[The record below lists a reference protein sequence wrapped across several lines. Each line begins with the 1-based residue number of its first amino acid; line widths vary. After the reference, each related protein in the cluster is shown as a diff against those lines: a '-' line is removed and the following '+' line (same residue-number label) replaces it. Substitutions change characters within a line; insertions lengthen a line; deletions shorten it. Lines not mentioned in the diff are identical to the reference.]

1 MQKYDTLILK
11 SVFLGTLTRIAMK
24 YFFTLVLLGAS
35 LFSWSQRKDTTT
47 EEIAEIEARTAMS
60 QVTMVQNLNTN
71 NYDVKYHRLELNID
85 PAQPD
90 ISGDVTTYYEAKD
103 DMSQITFELMNN
115 MTVSQV
121 EHHGN
126 TLAFTQNSNDEVVIT
141 LPEVLNTGAL
151 DSLTISYSGTPLTSG
166 FGYFEQT
173 THNGVPI
180 VWTLSEPYGAKNWWP
195 CKQDLIDKI
204 DSIDVYLNTPR
215 FYVPLNDEYVA
226 VSNGLEQSQ
235 TIVGS
240 NKITHFKHRYP
251 IPAYL
256 VAVAVTNYEVY
267 SHTVPNNGNPF
278 EIVNYVYPED
288 LSYAQSATPVTVSIM
303 ELYSN
308 LFEEYPFANEKYGH
322 AQCGFGGGMEHTTV
336 SFIGGFSR
344 TLIAHELAHQWFGD
358 KVTCGS
364 WKDIWLNE
372 GFATYLEGMVTEN
385 FDGEDL
391 FRNWKQ
397 SKVNNITSLPYGSV
411 YLSDADTLSVSRIF
425 SSRLSYNKGAMVLHM
440 LRKKVGETA
449 FFQGMQNYLDAPE
462 LAYNFAKVE
471 DYKSAM
477 ETASGQDLTEFFN
490 DWLYNEG
497 YPSYEV
503 HWNQIGSQVNI
514 QLLQTQS
521 DPSVSFFEAPVPI
534 RIVGTLG
541 EVEDVLLDNISNG
554 QYFSEAVGFIVDH
567 LEFDPNVDLIS
578 KNNTV
583 LLSTDENML
592 ESAIKLYP
600 NPISATLFLSVPEDV
615 EVSEIQ
621 VFNTVGQLVFKRST
635 YDQSLSFQG
644 LSSGMYFVELNTN
657 RGKVFKKVLKK

>member
-1 MQKYDTLILK
+1 
-11 SVFLGTLTRIAMK
+11 MK

-60 QVTMVQNLNTN
+60 QVTMAQNLNTN

-126 TLAFTQNSNDEVVIT
+126 TLVFTQNSNDEVVIT
-141 LPEVLNTGAL
+141 LPEVLNTGVL

-391 FRNWKQ
+391 FTNWKQ

>member
-60 QVTMVQNLNTN
+60 QVTMAQNLNTN

-126 TLAFTQNSNDEVVIT
+126 TLVFTQNSNDEVVIT

-391 FRNWKQ
+391 FTNWKQ

-514 QLLQTQS
+514 QVLQTQS

>member
-391 FRNWKQ
+391 FTNWKQ

>member
-141 LPEVLNTGAL
+141 LPEVLNTGVL

-288 LSYAQSATPVTVSIM
+288 LSYAQSATPITVSIM

-449 FFQGMQNYLDAPE
+449 FFQGMQDYLDAPE

-567 LEFDPNVDLIS
+567 LEFDPDVDLIS

>member
-1 MQKYDTLILK
+1 
-11 SVFLGTLTRIAMK
+11 MK

-60 QVTMVQNLNTN
+60 QVTMAQNLNTN

-126 TLAFTQNSNDEVVIT
+126 TLVFTQNSNDEVVIT
-141 LPEVLNTGAL
+141 LPEVLNTGVL

-514 QLLQTQS
+514 QVLQTQS

>member
-1 MQKYDTLILK
+1 
-11 SVFLGTLTRIAMK
+11 MK

-60 QVTMVQNLNTN
+60 QVTMAQNLNTN

-126 TLAFTQNSNDEVVIT
+126 TLVFTQNSNDEVVIT
-141 LPEVLNTGAL
+141 LPEVLNTGVL

-288 LSYAQSATPVTVSIM
+288 LSYAQSATPITVSIM

-391 FRNWKQ
+391 FTNWKQ

-514 QLLQTQS
+514 QVLQTQS

>member
-126 TLAFTQNSNDEVVIT
+126 TLVFTQNSNDEVVIT

-288 LSYAQSATPVTVSIM
+288 LSYAQSATPITVSIM

-391 FRNWKQ
+391 FTNWKQ

-514 QLLQTQS
+514 QVLQTQS

-567 LEFDPNVDLIS
+567 LEFDPDVDLIS

>member
-1 MQKYDTLILK
+1 
-11 SVFLGTLTRIAMK
+11 MK

-126 TLAFTQNSNDEVVIT
+126 TLVFTQNSNDEVVIT
-141 LPEVLNTGAL
+141 LPEVLNTGVL

-391 FRNWKQ
+391 FTNWKQ

-514 QLLQTQS
+514 QVLQTQS

>member
-126 TLAFTQNSNDEVVIT
+126 TLVFTQNSNDEVVIT
-141 LPEVLNTGAL
+141 LPEVLNTGVL

-391 FRNWKQ
+391 FTNWKQ

>member
-141 LPEVLNTGAL
+141 LPEVLNTGVL

>member
-60 QVTMVQNLNTN
+60 QVTMAQNLNTN

-126 TLAFTQNSNDEVVIT
+126 TLVFTQNSNDEVVIT

-391 FRNWKQ
+391 FTNWKQ

>member
-35 LFSWSQRKDTTT
+35 LFSWSQRKDITT

-60 QVTMVQNLNTN
+60 QVTMAQNLNTN

-126 TLAFTQNSNDEVVIT
+126 TLVFTQNSNDEVVIT

-567 LEFDPNVDLIS
+567 LEFDPDVDLIS

>member
-126 TLAFTQNSNDEVVIT
+126 TLVFTQNSNDEVVIT

-391 FRNWKQ
+391 FTNWKQ

>member
-288 LSYAQSATPVTVSIM
+288 LSYAQSATPITVSIM

-391 FRNWKQ
+391 FTNWKQ

>member
-1 MQKYDTLILK
+1 
-11 SVFLGTLTRIAMK
+11 MK

-60 QVTMVQNLNTN
+60 QVTMAQNLNTN

-126 TLAFTQNSNDEVVIT
+126 TLVFTQNSNDEVVIT
-141 LPEVLNTGAL
+141 LPEVLNTGVL

-391 FRNWKQ
+391 FTNWKQ

-514 QLLQTQS
+514 QVLQTQS

>member
-126 TLAFTQNSNDEVVIT
+126 TLVFTQNSNDEVVIT
-141 LPEVLNTGAL
+141 LPEVLNTGVL

-288 LSYAQSATPVTVSIM
+288 LSYAQSATPITVSIM

-391 FRNWKQ
+391 FTNWKQ

-514 QLLQTQS
+514 QVLQTQS

-541 EVEDVLLDNISNG
+541 EVEDVVLDNISNG

-567 LEFDPNVDLIS
+567 LEFDPDVDLIS